1 MHYTII
7 LQRFDDGDPNIK
19 HRPIKSKHEDH
30 FGKRKPAPT
39 VTFMRWIIVVF
50 LIEVISAICPP
61 QCICRGDSMS
71 CSSLNEDQL
80 SVLNFHLSSA
90 EWSGLKELSIH
101 ETPSL
106 SIDHIPKLNF
116 LEIFDI
122 SNNGFN
128 DDVWLHT
135 NAIFPLVRK
144 VILENNNF
152 TRADRRLLTPFP
164 RLEEIHLG
172 YNQISYIGYDSLRMP
187 QIRSVRLN
195 DNRIQSIGMHAFR
208 FIPQLY
214 DVDLSGNLIERFIMS
229 EFSTATSLRYLNV
242 SRNKIRSVECDSIT
256 PMLSLEILDLSSN
269 NLSQLPGI
277 ELRSMESLRSLILSQ
292 NPIQVVE
299 EGQIRLDSL
308 QMLDLSS
315 SAVRAVEAGSF
326 SRLPRLHSVIFA
338 NCRELIFVSPAAFEN
353 ISIFSL
359 DLSGTGVKTLP
370 LSLLSS
376 VARIRISNVPLDCGC
391 LSEQLTNI
399 ATTTITDWSN
409 STCLTRKG
417 EILSI
422 PSLSPLDLASTEQCR
437 PSVILPFGEEM
448 TANVGQTFKIYCA
461 GSDED
466 DIVKWKT
473 PHGIVELA
481 SRPEFSSGFQ
491 RLDYFTTTLFEP
503 LKKQRLRK
511 RTLATTEFFRID
523 VVLNSDAGDY
533 ECTVQRGKYTFS
545 RKIRLIV
552 RVPDIQLKVTHVGV
566 SSVHLAWNQNIEV
579 QAVDRVAL
587 QVNSTSAS
595 DFKRVVLLS
604 LHNIYCSY
612 NLINLLPDRAYTI
625 CLRWSLTDD
634 GTDIYSTCLSERT
647 QKSRS
652 FMEDLG
658 VEGIVVM
665 STIFALLFIFF
676 CGKWTYNRYHVYLRA
691 RQQSKMIQSVSG
703 QSVLSQRSSDEAIT
717 FENHQL
723 QMCPSFCD
731 RDNMANGPLLINVT

>member
-1 MHYTII
+1 MTE
-7 LQRFDDGDPNIK
+7 
-19 HRPIKSKHEDH
+19 HEDH

-90 EWSGLKELSIH
+90 EWSGLRELSIH

-152 TRADRRLLTPFP
+152 T
-164 RLEEIHLG
+164 
-172 YNQISYIGYDSLRMP
+172 
-187 QIRSVRLN
+187 
-195 DNRIQSIGMHAFR
+195 SIGMHAFR

-229 EFSTATSLRYLNV
+229 EFSTATSLRYLN
-242 SRNKIRSVECDSIT
+242 
-256 PMLSLEILDLSSN
+256 
-269 NLSQLPGI
+269 
-277 ELRSMESLRSLILSQ
+277 
-292 NPIQVVE
+292 
-299 EGQIRLDSL
+299 
-308 QMLDLSS
+308 MLDLSS

-461 GSDED
+461 G
-466 DIVKWKT
+466 K
-473 PHGIVELA
+473 
-481 SRPEFSSGFQ
+481 
-491 RLDYFTTTLFEP
+491 
-503 LKKQRLRK
+503 
-511 RTLATTEFFRID
+511 
-523 VVLNSDAGDY
+523 
-533 ECTVQRGKYTFS
+533 
-545 RKIRLIV
+545 
-552 RVPDIQLKVTHVGV
+552 
-566 SSVHLAWNQNIEV
+566 
-579 QAVDRVAL
+579 
-587 QVNSTSAS
+587 
-595 DFKRVVLLS
+595 
-604 LHNIYCSY
+604 
-612 NLINLLPDRAYTI
+612 
-625 CLRWSLTDD
+625 
-634 GTDIYSTCLSERT
+634 
-647 QKSRS
+647 
-652 FMEDLG
+652 
-658 VEGIVVM
+658 
-665 STIFALLFIFF
+665 
-676 CGKWTYNRYHVYLRA
+676 
-691 RQQSKMIQSVSG
+691 
-703 QSVLSQRSSDEAIT
+703 
-717 FENHQL
+717 
-723 QMCPSFCD
+723 
-731 RDNMANGPLLINVT
+731 